1 MAKQDPLATP
11 AFTAS
16 DSSNQLPLFY
26 AGANGAFFGPRAGA
40 LGVAY
45 VGRHAFAGL
54 APPSSSTSSSSASSA
69 TTAAIIRSSWVIVET
84 GTLRVTAS
92 VSSPGHKSVRQL
104 QKRESLVG
112 L

>member
-54 APPSSSTSSSSASSA
+54 APPSSSA
-69 TTAAIIRSSWVIVET
+69 TTVAIIRSSWAIVET